1 MILER
6 SDRVGG
12 RVRTQFKDGFTID
25 SGFQVINPSYAEL
38 NETGILENL
47 NTIPLP
53 KGVEIV
59 HREKI
64 LQVGDPRANLKYLP
78 TLLSSEFGSI
88 SEKIAFLGY
97 LRSTSRDVTF
107 EEAMARSSQLFE
119 KLLKP
124 FLDGV
129 VLTDSRKVSNKVIRE
144 LIHWFI
150 KGRPVLID
158 GGVAAASEA
167 LSAGLD
173 IEFNVEVNEIEKNLV
188 KTSNGEYRGDA
199 VVLAVDPVA
208 ACKLLKIPA
217 PVMNY
222 SESWYFEIPNGA
234 ITSTYLRI
242 GGVGPVINSMV
253 LSNLAPSF
261 APIGRSLLV
270 ATSLIPSDELT
281 IRANL
286 ISLWGCDTVNW
297 RLIERLRI
305 PNSLPLMSPGSPLVV
320 DEKIR
325 DIWIAGDWRATPSQ
339 QGALLSGK
347 LVANSISAYL

>member
-1 MILER
+1 
-6 SDRVGG
+6 
-12 RVRTQFKDGFTID
+12 
-25 SGFQVINPSYAEL
+25 
-38 NETGILENL
+38 
-47 NTIPLP
+47 
-53 KGVEIV
+53 
-59 HREKI
+59 
-64 LQVGDPRANLKYLP
+64 
-78 TLLSSEFGSI
+78 
-88 SEKIAFLGY
+88 
-97 LRSTSRDVTF
+97 
-107 EEAMARSSQLFE
+107 
-119 KLLKP
+119 
-124 FLDGV
+124 
-129 VLTDSRKVSNKVIRE
+129 VIRE

-173 IEFNVEVNEIEKNLV
+173 IEFNVDVNEVEKNLV

-261 APIGRSLLV
+261 APAGRSLLV

-286 ISLWGCDTVNW
+286 ISLWGCNTANW
-297 RLIERLRI
+297 QLIDRIRI

-325 DIWIAGDWRATPSQ
+325 GIWIAGDWRATPSQ